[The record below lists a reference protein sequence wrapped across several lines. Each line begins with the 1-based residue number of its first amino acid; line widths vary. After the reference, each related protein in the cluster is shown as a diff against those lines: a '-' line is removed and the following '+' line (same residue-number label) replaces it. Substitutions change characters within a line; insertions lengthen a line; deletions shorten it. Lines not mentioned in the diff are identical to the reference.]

1 VASER
6 LTRTVR
12 GGLMTAALSR
22 ARVRTVAF
30 WLRKAGISVADQG
43 VFSGANFLANVL
55 LARWLGPAEY
65 GAFAVAFS
73 VYLVLLGFHNA
84 LILEPMLVFGPAR
97 HAHRLDRYVREL
109 VRMHA
114 MVTGPLGLATVL
126 VALAVVHDRS
136 LERALLAA
144 GLALPLTLLVW
155 FARRIPYL
163 RTNPSGSLRAS
174 AAYAAVLLAAVGLL
188 RVAGGLSGASAW
200 LVLAL
205 AAAIGSLAAGRP
217 VGRGKPV
224 AGGELGLRKVF
235 AEHWGFGRWIVPA
248 ALVNLGTGQLQVI
261 LTGTVAGLEAA
272 GALRAMLI
280 PGLSLTTQ
288 AFMALG
294 QLLIPVITRD
304 YTSGDWQALRR
315 KTKLVA
321 STLTA
326 IALIYEAGL
335 VAFAEPLVL
344 LLYGEQFLHAA
355 WLLPIVGSIGVFT
368 AAATGFSF
376 SLRAMQKPEYHF
388 VTAALVDPIG
398 LATAFALTSLW
409 GLAGAAASLVC
420 YYAAVLGVT
429 LLLYQR
435 WAPVSHL
442 APQER
447 EAGTR

>member
-1 VASER
+1 VVVNER

-43 VFSGANFLANVL
+43 VFSGGNFLANVL

-73 VYLVLLGFHNA
+73 VYLVFLGFHNA

-97 HAHRLDRYVREL
+97 HVHRLDRYVREL

-114 MVTGPLGLATVL
+114 MVTVPLGLATVL

-144 GLALPLTLLVW
+144 GLALPLTLLIW
-155 FARRIPYL
+155 FVRRIPYL

-174 AAYAAVLLAAVGLL
+174 AAYTAVLLAAVGLL

-205 AAAIGSLAAGRP
+205 AAAIGSLAAARP
-217 VGRGKPV
+217 MGLGKPV

-235 AEHWGFGRWIVPA
+235 AEHWGFGRWFVLA
-248 ALVNLGTGQLQVI
+248 ALFNLGAGQLQVI

-294 QLLIPVITRD
+294 QLLIPVMTRD
-304 YTSGDWQALRR
+304 YTSGDWQAFER
-315 KTKLVA
+315 KTKLIVV
-321 STLTA
+321 SLTT
-326 IALIYEAGL
+326 IALVYEAGL
-335 VAFAEPLVL
+335 TAFAEPLVA
-344 LLYGEQFLHAA
+344 LLYGERYVHVA
-355 WLLPIVGSIGVFT
+355 WLLPIIGLCGVFT
-368 AAATGFSF
+368 AAAAGFTF
-376 SLRAMQKPEYHF
+376 ALRAIQKPGTIF
-388 VTAALVDPIG
+388 AVAVTAGSVGILAAVSLTPLMGLVGAVGSFLCHYVAG
-398 LATAFALTSLW
+398 LAITVLLFRRWIPGARIALQ
-409 GLAGAAASLVC
+409 V
-420 YYAAVLGVT
+420 
-429 LLLYQR
+429 
-435 WAPVSHL
+435 
-442 APQER
+442 R
-447 EAGTR
+447 EES